1 MAEGG
6 IMEFDNPTF
15 DEEDYNIDEQETSF
29 ENEQQFQ
36 TILNTKY
43 ETLQEFTGETRE
55 KEMNDLTIL
64 LQKKFYERN
73 QEPMRDNNSKWY
85 VKEDDRGRPLI
96 VVSDY
101 NKEYKLSFYR
111 GNNPDALIQFYSFD
125 TLQNKYGVSFVRDIL
140 GVDDYS
146 SSSTRLKYGRAEFQK
161 LIESGNKIDSQ
172 NIPMKDISSPQEVQD
187 LINTVDEVETATNEI
202 ETSFIETPTQTDMT
216 KREMDGILKAMTS
229 VKEEIAN
236 ELGKLNET
244 NKDLAYEKEKLE
256 RAKADND
263 EFQIERISSRI
274 RDLEIERSSRL
285 EVINI
290 NRDRLR
296 SQVNR
301 IKETIH
307 KILREDTTLGERI
320 RTLFREQGITIVSIL
335 TAFGMIIGVI
345 VESIIPTSGGG
356 GGTITPKP
364 PPKGGD
370 VKDWIKKQLSNLG
383 KLLAK
388 LAGKAAEALPGI
400 IGAIVSWLLSATGK
414 VVNWFGE
421 HLWAIVVLVVG
432 LLYTA
437 AREFFR
443 NTHK

>member
-1 MAEGG
+1 MLDTLKNKFGGGGTNAIRDLLSLPDYTSKTKSLPAQAVESLQNAEK
-6 IMEFDNPTF
+6 ELS
-15 DEEDYNIDEQETSF
+15 NINYS
-29 ENEQQFQ
+29 
-36 TILNTKY
+36 
-43 ETLQEFTGETRE
+43 
-55 KEMNDLTIL
+55 EMNDL
-64 LQKKFYERN
+64 
-73 QEPMRDNNSKWY
+73 PGD
-85 VKEDDRGRPLI
+85 
-96 VVSDY
+96 
-101 NKEYKLSFYR
+101 
-111 GNNPDALIQFYSFD
+111 
-125 TLQNKYGVSFVRDIL
+125 
-140 GVDDYS
+140 
-146 SSSTRLKYGRAEFQK
+146 
-161 LIESGNKIDSQ
+161 
-172 NIPMKDISSPQEVQD
+172 
-187 LINTVDEVETATNEI
+187 VETAVKTL
-202 ETSFIETPTQTDMT
+202 ETSFIDLEQVETGIQTDLT
-216 KREMDGILKAMTS
+216 KREMDGILKAMTT

-236 ELGKLNET
+236 ELVKLNET
-244 NKDLAYEKEKLE
+244 NKDLSYEKEKLE

-307 KILREDTTLGERI
+307 KILNEDTKLGEKI
-320 RTLFREQGITIVSIL
+320 KTLFREQGITIVSIL

-356 GGTITPKP
+356 GTIAPKP

-370 VKDWIKKQLSNLG
+370 VKDWIKKQLSNIG

-400 IGAIVSWLLSATGK
+400 IGAIVSWLFSATGK

-421 HLWAIVVLVVG
+421 HLWGLVVLVVG
-432 LLYTA
+432 MMFISA
-437 AREFFR
+437 KEFFR